1 MAQSDSSFDS
11 PSGVLHP
18 DTASDSTVKASETP
32 AFSLEDVAFI
42 RALAHLVGEARL
54 HELEVAKDNLRLRF
68 ISNHPSPASKLLVSS
83 GPGSEHPVSTYGA
96 HEPVFSGVNAQ
107 SAPSA
112 ESSTP
117 NLGEAV
123 TSPMVGTVYRR
134 PSPDAE
140 PFVAEGAVVSK
151 GDRLMLIEAM
161 KTFNDVL
168 AHRSGRVTKILVN
181 DGSPVEYGQPLLMIE

>member
-1 MAQSDSSFDS
+1 MAKSDSVPDS
-11 PSGVLHP
+11 PKKGLHP
-18 DTASDSTVKASETP
+18 KASSDSTSKMVESP
-32 AFSLEDVAFI
+32 AFSPEDVTFI

-68 ISNHPSPASKLLVSS
+68 IANQPLSGSKLLTGAAAKHEAHPIPTYVA
-83 GPGSEHPVSTYGA
+83 SESAASLNPYGA
-96 HEPVFSGVNAQ
+96 A
-107 SAPSA
+107 SA
-112 ESSTP
+112 ESSMP

-140 PFVAEGAVVSK
+140 PFIAEGAVVSK
-151 GDRLMLIEAM
+151 GDRLVLIEAM

-168 AHRSGRVTKILVN
+168 APRSGRVIKILVN